1 MIVDIPVYSVEMGA
15 APEKPRN
22 RLVLRAV
29 LKEVSPI
36 VARVISVT
44 DDLEVHDLHDVF
56 LSLLGWELD
65 PGFIIR
71 VHAQE
76 FNSFQRRSRGKRLR
90 DFQLRRQE
98 KFLYICD
105 TLDLW
110 EWEVRV
116 LDVAPAEAGD
126 ADVVCL
132 KGRGAPPPEGCGG
145 PCGYRL
151 MHRRQEGRAVSDPDV
166 ISASVE
172 LLSAAYPDETINW
185 QFLEEAVND
194 GWRSIEQRLER
205 SGPLT
210 PMRFSLKE
218 TNERLALL
226 MQRRSVWR

>member
-1 MIVDIPVYSVEMGA
+1 MGV
-15 APEKPRN
+15 PSEKPRN

-29 LKEVSPI
+29 LKEVSPV
-36 VARVISVT
+36 VARVISVS
-44 DDLEVHDLHDVF
+44 DDLEIYDLHDVF
-56 LSLLGWELD
+56 LSMLGWEFD

-76 FNSFQRRSRGKRLR
+76 FNSFQRKSRGKRLR

-110 EWEVRV
+110 EWEIRV
-116 LDVAPAEAGD
+116 LDVRPAEAGD
-126 ADVVCL
+126 ADIVCL
-132 KGRGAPPPEGCGG
+132 QGRGAPPPEGCGG
-145 PCGYRL
+145 PRGYRL
-151 MHRRQEGRAVSDPDV
+151 MLKRQEGSAISDPDA

-172 LLSAAYPDETINW
+172 LLSATYLDETINW
-185 QFLEEAVND
+185 QFLEEVVND
-194 GWRSIEQRLER
+194 GWRGVEQRLER

-210 PMRFSLKE
+210 PLRFSLKE

-226 MQRRSVWR
+226 MQRGSMC

>member
-1 MIVDIPVYSVEMGA
+1 MGA
-15 APEKPRN
+15 TSGEPRN

-36 VARVISVT
+36 VARVISVP
-44 DDLEVHDLHDVF
+44 DDLEISDLHDVF
-56 LSLLGWELD
+56 LSLLGWASD
-65 PGFIIR
+65 PGFIVR

-76 FNSFQRRSRGKRLR
+76 FNSFQRKSRGKRLR
-90 DFQLRRQE
+90 DFWLRRQE

-126 ADVVCL
+126 IDVMCL
-132 KGRGAPPPEGCGG
+132 QGRGAAPPEGCGG
-145 PCGYRL
+145 PRGYRL
-151 MHRRQEGRAVSDPDV
+151 MLKRQEGSAISDPDA

-172 LLSAAYPDETINW
+172 LLSAAYPNETINW
-185 QFLEEAVND
+185 QLLEEVVND

-226 MQRRSVWR
+226 MQRGSVWR

>member
-1 MIVDIPVYSVEMGA
+1 MGDVS
-15 APEKPRN
+15 EKARN

-36 VARVISVT
+36 VARVISLP
-44 DDLEVHDLHDVF
+44 DDFEISDLHDVF
-56 LSLLGWELD
+56 LSMLGWEHD

-71 VHAQE
+71 IHAQE
-76 FNSFQRRSRGKRLR
+76 FSSFQRKSRGKRLW

-116 LDVAPAEAGD
+116 LDVTPAEPGD

-132 KGRGAPPPEGCGG
+132 QGRGAAPPEGCGG
-145 PCGYRL
+145 PRGYRL
-151 MHRRQEGRAVSDPDV
+151 MLKRQEETAISDPDA
-166 ISASVE
+166 ISASID

-185 QFLEEAVND
+185 QFLEEVVKD
-194 GWRSIEQRLER
+194 GWRSVEQRLER

-210 PMRFSLKE
+210 PLRFSLKE

-226 MQRRSVWR
+226 MQRGSVWR